1 MEAIAK
7 QQLTAAARDI
17 TRGWTADQ
25 CTGRAA
31 VLVMRQLI
39 HFSEQALAPG
49 YGLLDSTHFK
59 LQHDSAIEKLITE
72 ELKTAGTGQ
81 VQLADMFQAL
91 QAKQAELTGLAESE
105 FKSLKHDRE
114 QETQRA
120 ENRELLSKLVA
131 SQAQHKTTQNQPKA
145 GPGARTRLG
154 SVGGCRYA
162 NQGTCSLAVNVQP
175 NSKCNRDATWVTLA
189 HKAIS
194 Q

>member
-1 MEAIAK
+1 MEARAK

-17 TRGWTADQ
+17 TRGWTVDQ

-39 HFSEQALAPG
+39 HFSEQALALR

-59 LQHDSAIEKLITE
+59 LQHDSAIDKLITE
-72 ELKTAGTGQ
+72 ELKTAGKTQ
-81 VQLADMFQAL
+81 VQLADVFQAL

-114 QETQRA
+114 QKAQRA

-131 SQAQHKTTQNQPKA
+131 SQAQKKTQQNQPKA
-145 GPGARTRLG
+145 GTGAWDRW
-154 SVGGCRYA
+154 GGCRYTNLTTMFPCCQCA
-162 NQGTCSLAVNVQP
+162 TNCIRR
-175 NSKCNRDATWVTLA
+175 CNRRNNRSLCC
-189 HKAIS
+189 
-194 Q
+194 